1 MSSNKTW
8 TLLEI
13 LNWTTNFLKEKNIK
27 EARYKTELLIS
38 NILEM
43 KRFELY
49 TNFEYELMKSESTLL
64 KEYIKRVVSRE
75 PIQYIL
81 GKWEFYGYELT
92 VNKDVLIPRSETE
105 ELVEKIIEFLKN
117 KEIEDGFT
125 ILDLGTGSG
134 AIIISLYKEL
144 ENLLTEEKF
153 NKINFIASDYSLKAI
168 DIAQKNS
175 IRHDCN
181 IEFVHSDLFQNLE
194 ENRIDLLVSNPPYIS
209 LNDYNNLEKELF
221 HEPKMALTDN
231 NNGLYFYEQII
242 QFINKRKISSTFLEI
257 GYDQKE
263 LLTQVCKTNS
273 IDKFQFYKDLSQND
287 RMLVIT

>member
-27 EARYKTELLIS
+27 EARYKTELLIAD
-38 NILEM
+38 ILKM

-64 KEYIKRVVSRE
+64 KEYIKRVISRE

-81 GKWEFYGYELT
+81 GRWEFYGYELT
-92 VNKDVLIPRSETE
+92 INKNVLIPRSETE
-105 ELVEKIIEFLKN
+105 ELVEKIIEFIKN
-117 KEIEDGFT
+117 KDIEDDFT

-153 NKINFIASDYSLKAI
+153 RRIKFIASDYSLKAI

-175 IRHDCN
+175 VTYNSN
-181 IEFVHSDLFQNLE
+181 IEFIHSDLFQNLE
-194 ENRIDLLVSNPPYIS
+194 EKRIDLLVSNPPYIS
-209 LNDYNNLEKELF
+209 IDDYNNLEKELF
-221 HEPKMALTDN
+221 YEPKIALTDN

-263 LLTQVCKTNS
+263 LLTQICKANN
-273 IDKFQFYKDLSQND
+273 IDNFQFYKDLSQND
-287 RMLVIT
+287 RMLIIT

>member
-1 MSSNKTW
+1 MSKNETW
-8 TLLEI
+8 TLLKI

-27 EARYKTELLIS
+27 GARYKTELLIS
-38 NILEM
+38 DILNM

-92 VNKDVLIPRSETE
+92 INKDVLIPRSETE

-175 IRHDCN
+175 VRHDCN

-194 ENRIDLLVSNPPYIS
+194 EKRIDLLVSNPPYIS

-231 NNGLYFYEQII
+231 NNGLYFYEQIV

-263 LLTQVCKTNS
+263 LLTQVCKTNN
-273 IDKFQFYKDLSQND
+273 IDNFQFYKDLSQND